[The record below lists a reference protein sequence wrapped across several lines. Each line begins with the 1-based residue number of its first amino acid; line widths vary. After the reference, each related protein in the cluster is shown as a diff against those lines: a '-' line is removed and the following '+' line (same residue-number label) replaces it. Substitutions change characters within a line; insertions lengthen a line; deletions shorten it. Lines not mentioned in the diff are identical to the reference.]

1 MKRNILFQIFSLQIL
16 TSSFAER
23 IKVNS
28 AFFYYLDWDLEKT
41 PGMSSFVTIGHE
53 LWIILTA
60 RTTYHFLVCSTF
72 HRSIMK
78 DTNTTV
84 GYPYNY
90 HYCTYV
96 QFFFYFHVTSVYY
109 ILGIIHCICLKRVH
123 TIELLLSGRI
133 LISNGYL

>member
-28 AFFYYLDWDLEKT
+28 EFFFIIWIEIWRKRQEWALLWQE
-41 PGMSSFVTIGHE
+41 GMSCE
-53 LWIILTA
+53 LYWLFEQRITSLSVQLFI
-60 RTTYHFLVCSTF
+60 
-72 HRSIMK
+72 

-96 QFFFYFHVTSVYY
+96 QCGFFLLSCDISLLHTRHY
-109 ILGIIHCICLKRVH
+109 ISLKRVH

>member
-28 AFFYYLDWDLEKT
+28 EFFLSFGLRFGENARNELFCDNRAWVVNYIDCSNNVSLPCLFNFSYINNERYQYHCWIPLQLSLLYLRSV
-41 PGMSSFVTIGHE
+41 GF
-53 LWIILTA
+53 
-60 RTTYHFLVCSTF
+60 FLLSCDISLLHT
-72 HRSIMK
+72 R
-78 DTNTTV
+78 
-84 GYPYNY
+84 
-90 HYCTYV
+90 HY
-96 QFFFYFHVTSVYY
+96 
-109 ILGIIHCICLKRVH
+109 ICLKRVH

>member
-1 MKRNILFQIFSLQIL
+1 
-16 TSSFAER
+16 
-23 IKVNS
+23 
-28 AFFYYLDWDLEKT
+28 
-41 PGMSSFVTIGHE
+41 MSSFVTIGHE
-53 LWIILTA
+53 LWIILTV

-84 GYPYNY
+84 GYPYTY

-96 QFFFYFHVTSVYY
+96 QCFFLLSCDISLLHTRHY
-109 ILGIIHCICLKRVH
+109 ISLKRVH

-133 LISNGYL
+133 LISNGYLLFVIGELYFWKSTWLQNCHMWSVYSTVFLSAKGDVHDFLFRFFW